1 MFDVG
6 NFATGN
12 VRLALNLRRW
22 RNGNGNRNDDAR
34 HRSHDGRRDI
44 NFDGNLGDIGSV
56 DLLWHA
62 GNVGADGNVRLRF
75 EQHHGIVEPD
85 VNLPCHV
92 EQRPSRGNSD
102 GILRDRQSRGERSVR
117 GADANRI
124 AHRRNGRIELVG
136 TDDAYCSTH
145 DRKHN
150 PVNHLHL

>member
-6 NFATGN
+6 DFAIGN
-12 VRLALNLRRW
+12 VRLALDLRRW

-44 NFDGNLGDIGSV
+44 NVDGNLGDVGSV

-85 VNLPCHV
+85 VKLPCHV
-92 EQRPSRGNSD
+92 EQRPSRRNSD
-102 GILRDRQSRGERSVR
+102 GLLRDRQSRGERSVH
-117 GADANRI
+117 GADSKRI
-124 AHRRNGRIELVG
+124 AHRRNRRAKLVG
-136 TDDAYCSTH
+136 TDDPYCSTH
-145 DRKHN
+145 DWKHD